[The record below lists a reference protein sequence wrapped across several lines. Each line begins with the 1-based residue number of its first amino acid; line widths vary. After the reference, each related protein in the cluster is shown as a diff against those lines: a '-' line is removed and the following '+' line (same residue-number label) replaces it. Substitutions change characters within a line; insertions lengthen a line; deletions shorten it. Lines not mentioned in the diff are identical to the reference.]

1 MTYQFSLNRRSLAFG
16 LEYSLTLKQRYARLM
31 EGLYLGCIVI
41 SGLAIVVITLIIPFG
56 VFMRYVMNNP
66 QSWPEPAS
74 VVMMVMFSFVG
85 GAAVYRANVH
95 VAVEALLNAVSPAH
109 KRLMLIGVDLCMAAT
124 ALFMT
129 AYVAHLCQIT
139 WNQSMAECPG
149 LPVGVVY
156 MPIPIGG
163 FLTFLFLIERV
174 WVGPPPATSI
184 MYSDAAGV
192 LE

>member
-1 MTYQFSLNRRSLAFG
+1 MS
-16 LEYSLTLKQRYARLM
+16 LKQRYAQAM
-31 EGLYLGCIVI
+31 ESLYLACIVI

-56 VFMRYVMNNP
+56 VFMRYAMNSP
-66 QSWPEPAS
+66 QSWPEPAA

-95 VAVEALLNAVSPAH
+95 VAVEALLNAVPPGV
-109 KRLMLIGVDLCMAAT
+109 KTLMLWGVDLCMAAT

-129 AYVAHLCQIT
+129 GYGAHLCQIT
-139 WNQSMAECPG
+139 WNQSVAEFPG

-163 FLTFLFLIERV
+163 FLTLLFLIERV
-174 WVGPPPATSI
+174 WVGDPPTTSV
-184 MYSDAAGV
+184 MYSDAASD